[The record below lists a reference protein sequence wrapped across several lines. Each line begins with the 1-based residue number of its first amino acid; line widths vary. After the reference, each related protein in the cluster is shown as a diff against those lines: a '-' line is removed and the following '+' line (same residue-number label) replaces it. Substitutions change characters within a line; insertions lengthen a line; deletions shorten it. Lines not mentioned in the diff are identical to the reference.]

1 MLMHTHITVVDA
13 PPGRVEELG
22 GYLRDL
28 LEPVRGLEGCVAF
41 ELQRDRQR
49 WQLHGRWQS
58 ADDLHRYFC
67 TPLLQEVLD
76 SAWRSGAIQHL
87 NSGAA

>member
-1 MLMHTHITVVDA
+1 MQTHITVVDA

-28 LEPVRGLEGCVAF
+28 LEPVRGLEGCLAF

-49 WQLHGRWQS
+49 WQLHGNWRS
-58 ADDLHRYFC
+58 PADLERYFG
-67 TPLLQEVLD
+67 TPLLQQVLD
-76 SAWRSGAIQHL
+76 SAWRSGAIRRLH
-87 NSGAA
+87 SRAA

>member
-1 MLMHTHITVVDA
+1 MLMQTHITVLDA
-13 PPGRVEELG
+13 PPGRCEELG

-41 ELQRDRQR
+41 ELHRDRQR
-49 WQLHGRWQS
+49 WQLLGSWRS
-58 ADDLHRYFC
+58 NADLDRYFHA
-67 TPLLQEVLD
+67 PLLQEVLD

-87 NSGAA
+87 ESRAA

>member
-1 MLMHTHITVVDA
+1 MQTHITIVDA
-13 PPGRVEELG
+13 PPGRCEELG

-41 ELQRDRQR
+41 ELQCDRQR
-49 WQLHGRWQS
+49 WQLRGSWRS
-58 ADDLHRYFC
+58 PADLERYFC

-76 SAWRSGAIQHL
+76 SAWRSGAIQQIH
-87 NSGAA
+87 SRAA